1 MAIVDGII
9 RKKKKHTRAH
19 SAYSCVPR
27 ASYVFPGHLGHGQRR
42 AV

>member
-19 SAYSCVPR
+19 SVYSCVPR
-27 ASYVFPGHLGHGQRR
+27 AY
-42 AV
+42 A